1 MFTKAYWDTEIAALS
16 KIWEGD
22 VTPEQAGLLMRG
34 LCFMAGCTA
43 RLTEDE
49 QFKKD
54 TIDTLRLFLN
64 KAGAR
69 FGLPWYVKNIRVINN
84 HVLPCGGV
92 GVCPCAAFRKN
103 TMPV

>member
-1 MFTKAYWDTEIAALS
+1 LFTKAYWDTEIALLD

-49 QFKKD
+49 VFKKN
-54 TIDTLRLFLN
+54 TIDILRLYLD
-64 KAGAR
+64 KAKGR
-69 FGLPWYVKNIRVINN
+69 FGIQWYVDHMVVINN

-103 TMPV
+103 TMPP